1 MKKIVLLI
9 LIFALLSLFL
19 FGCSTETGGEATGG
33 DTGDTG
39 GESVPFV
46 FRGTVF
52 EVSELLGVQMEETE
66 YSSGPYHVITGEE
79 TTYFDE
85 SGAPTSRDSVKIGSV
100 IEVTFSGQVMMSY
113 PPKISAKSI
122 QIVSAH

>member
-9 LIFALLSLFL
+9 LVFALLSL
-19 FGCSTETGGEATGG
+19 FGCSTETGGEVTDSGSG
-33 DTGDTG
+33 EG